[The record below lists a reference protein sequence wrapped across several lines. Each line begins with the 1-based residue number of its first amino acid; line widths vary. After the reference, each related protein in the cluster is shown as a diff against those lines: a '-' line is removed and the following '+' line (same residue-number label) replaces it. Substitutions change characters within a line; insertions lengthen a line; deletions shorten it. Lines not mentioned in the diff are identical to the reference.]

1 MKDGVAILI
10 VEDDLILKNLLT
22 QELSGKYALSFAM
35 DGEEALTLFE
45 SVKPDLVLL
54 DLVIPKLSGFEVL
67 EHIRARNDELRGT
80 PVVVL
85 SNLSQDSDRT
95 RAMQA
100 GANRYL
106 VKAEVSIEEI
116 VAQINRCLP
125 PPSKPSA

>member
-67 EHIRARNDELRGT
+67 EHIRARKDELRGT